1 MSVIASIP
9 KEYGYVL
16 VTAATTFFVGFWHGV
31 RVSAFRKP
39 AGVMYPQA
47 YADKSDMSAATPE
60 QKKKMY
66 LFNCAQRAHYNYLEN
81 ETSFLASL
89 LIAGL
94 RFPIAS
100 TVLGAGWIVSRILY
114 AVGYT
119 NPNKENGKGRLIGL
133 TFWLFQVGL
142 YGMVGYTGVKMLL

>member
-1 MSVIASIP
+1 MLTHSRS
-9 KEYGYVL
+9 
-16 VTAATTFFVGFWHGV
+16 
-31 RVSAFRKP
+31 
-39 AGVMYPQA
+39 
-47 YADKSDMSAATPE
+47 
-60 QKKKMY
+60 
-66 LFNCAQRAHYNYLEN
+66 NYLEN